1 MDSVAVVDYGM
12 GNLRSVSQAVAHA
25 ARDADVRVIVTAHP
39 EEVYAATRVVLPGQG
54 AMRACMRELAAS
66 GLREA
71 VLDAA
76 RRKPLFGVCVG
87 MQMLLEHSEEQDTPG
102 LALLPGRVL
111 RLPVDALRQPD
122 GSRCKVPHMGWNRVF
137 QQPAGWPH
145 ALWRGVPDDA
155 WFYFVHSYHAAP
167 SDSRHGVGQT
177 EYGVRFTSA
186 LARDNIFAT
195 QFHPEKSARHG
206 LVLYRNFLHWSP

>member
-1 MDSVAVVDYGM
+1 M
-12 GNLRSVSQAVAHA
+12 Q
-25 ARDADVRVIVTAHP
+25 
-39 EEVYAATRVVLPGQG
+39 QG
-54 AMRACMRELAAS
+54 
-66 GLREA
+66 
-71 VLDAA
+71 
-76 RRKPLFGVCVG
+76 
-87 MQMLLEHSEEQDTPG
+87 
-102 LALLPGRVL
+102 
-111 RLPVDALRQPD
+111 
-122 GSRCKVPHMGWNRVF
+122 
-137 QQPAGWPH
+137 PAGWPH